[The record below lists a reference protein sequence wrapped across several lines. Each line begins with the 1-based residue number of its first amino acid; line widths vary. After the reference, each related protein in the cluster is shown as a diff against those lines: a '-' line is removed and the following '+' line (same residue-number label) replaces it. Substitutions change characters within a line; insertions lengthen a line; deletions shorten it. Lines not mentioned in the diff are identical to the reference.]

1 MSCIS
6 TYLALTGRPWG
17 LVFAIV
23 GLFWRIVSLLRQI
36 PWARRVDDSESGV
49 ELKDER
55 DLDGHAPD
63 WGPPEAAR
71 PIEQRWCEN
80 PMQIQKS
87 SWQSQKSVTEFHDC
101 KEMVSRVHECM
112 VESGEEDEKGDL
124 GCCMV
129 VAEESLDSLSEA
141 IVNAEDVIER
151 YKAKNE
157 VAKEEVGQTRE
168 KEEHEDP
175 QEDESIAGDADV
187 LFPKEKGP
195 EIESVA
201 EDVFCN
207 GGSYDPWAETG
218 HSASDIEVEEEIQ
231 SLEWTDEEQ
240 EDVRSHVELHNHA
253 EWTEGEL
260 EEMRSHVEWTDE
272 GTNAIGDEDALHKPR
287 IFETGGYAVQF
298 VTDAEDQHEE
308 MQRNSSEEAHMECCD
323 ETPHTEEQHEE
334 IQRNQSKEAHMD
346 RFQGEYMSVTRD
358 EDALIQDGGF
368 KSKGVRGLGFDGC
381 NDIAEISCSEPV
393 KMVETDEYGHGDS
406 QAVGKEQNCEA
417 EANGNESYLYEDDDD
432 WDDEEHDFFIQK
444 LKSEI
449 RRLKGPNLSVIPE
462 ESESDLFDSSTAWDS
477 ESEEESS
484 TSNPAQECPSVFRT
498 LEPPEEDDTIEA
510 FYDKYTER
518 MLYFDRLNYQQIYK
532 MGLLKINHETLKP
545 CKPQGVAKRLKRR
558 ISNKHQAKEGDGS
571 QDMMMQLQQGLETVY
586 VGQTCLSWEAL
597 HWQYKKFQEMVLSG
611 SDHNIYYD
619 YVADQFQQFQ
629 VLLHRF
635 LENEPFEG
643 PRVQNYVKNR
653 CVWRSFLQVPAIKG
667 SAKAGEVS
675 GPGSATITA
684 KQLVNI
690 MEESIVIFSD
700 FVKADKEK
708 TTMQN
713 QLLNFLCGPQELED
727 PSDVALLNAVK
738 KHLHFKELK
747 VRELQRRG
755 RCIIKRLDPRTGEGL
770 EILMA
775 LVDIKL
781 VYRVLKMSRITSDQ
795 LQWCLKKLNKLGV
808 SHGKVQRGR
817 STLLFPQ

>member
-1 MSCIS
+1 MTCIS

-17 LVFAIV
+17 LVFAVV
-23 GLFWRIVSLLRQI
+23 GLFWRIVSLLCQI
-36 PWARRVDDSESGV
+36 PWVRRDDDSESGV

-55 DLDGHAPD
+55 DLDGHALD
-63 WGPPEAAR
+63 WGPREAAR
-71 PIEQRWCEN
+71 PIEERWCQN

-87 SWQSQKSVTEFHDC
+87 TWQSQKSVTEFHDC
-101 KEMVSRVHECM
+101 KELVSQVHECM
-112 VESGEEDEKGDL
+112 VVSEEGDEKGDL
-124 GCCMV
+124 GCPMD
-129 VAEESLDSLSEA
+129 VAEQSMDGSSEA
-141 IVNAEDVIER
+141 IVN
-151 YKAKNE
+151 KAKNG
-157 VAKEEVGQTRE
+157 VALEEVEEIRE
-168 KEEHEDP
+168 KEDHEGP
-175 QEDESIAGDADV
+175 REDASIAGDGDV

-207 GGSYDPWAETG
+207 GGSSHDPWAETVQ
-218 HSASDIEVEEEIQ
+218 SASDTEEEEEIQ

-240 EDVRSHVELHNHA
+240 EDVRSHGVLHNHA
-253 EWTEGEL
+253 EWTEGEQ
-260 EEMRSHVEWTDE
+260 EEIQSHVEWTDE
-272 GTNAIGDEDALHKPR
+272 GTNPIGDEDALHKLR
-287 IFETGGYAVQF
+287 NFETGGYAVQYL
-298 VTDAEDQHEE
+298 TDTEDQHEE
-308 MQRNSSEEAHMECCD
+308 MQRISSEEAHMEFFD
-323 ETPHTEEQHEE
+323 ETPHTEEEQHDE
-334 IQRNQSKEAHMD
+334 IQRNPSKEAHMGC
-346 RFQGEYMSVTRD
+346 FQGEYTSVTRD
-358 EDALIQDGGF
+358 GDALIQDGEF
-368 KSKGVRGLGFDGC
+368 KSKGVTGLGFDGC

-393 KMVETDEYGHGDS
+393 RMVEADEYGLGYS
-406 QAVGKEQNCEA
+406 QAAGKEQNCEA
-417 EANGNESYLYEDDDD
+417 GANGNESYLYEDDDD

-462 ESESDLFDSSTAWDS
+462 ESESDLFDSSTVWDS

-484 TSNPAQECPSVFRT
+484 TSNPTQECPSVFRT
-498 LEPPEEDDTIEA
+498 LEPPEEEDTIEA

-545 CKPQGVAKRLKRR
+545 CKPQGVAKRLKKC
-558 ISNKHQAKEGDGS
+558 ISNKHQAKDGDGS
-571 QDMMMQLQQGLETVY
+571 HDLMMQFQQCIETVY

-597 HWQYKKFQEMVLSG
+597 HWQYKMFQEMVLSG

-619 YVADQFQQFQ
+619 YVADRFQQFQ

-667 SAKAGEVS
+667 SAKAEEVS

-684 KQLVNI
+684 KQLVNL

-700 FVKADKEK
+700 FVRADKEK
-708 TTMQN
+708 PTMQN

-727 PSDVALLNAVK
+727 LSDVPLLNAVK
-738 KHLHFKELK
+738 NQLHFKELK

-781 VYRVLKMSRITSDQ
+781 VYRVLKMSRITSDH
-795 LQWCLKKLNKLGV
+795 LQWCQKKLNKLHV